1 MYRKQYVF
9 RENTIFL
16 LPSFPLFL
24 PPSSQF
30 YSKETGIELPNIQ
43 ITFSYFI

>member
-9 RENTIFL
+9 GENKFFPP
-16 LPSFPLFL
+16 PSFPLFL

-30 YSKETGIELPNIQ
+30 YSKETGIELLNIQ
-43 ITFSYFI
+43 ITLSYFI